1 MSGVCCVVNGISGA
15 DRLKRHVGSS
25 GLAKHR
31 WLPCI
36 YIPSHYVVACV
47 LDKAAVLMFNS
58 AHGRA
63 GTQRRSFRYEGS
75 RINVEYKYA
84 CIYDGVDKY
93 APSAQPQST
102 HTPDNSI
109 NSTLCTWITC
119 FAPCL
124 RRSLVSCLHNCS
136 RQFPSLLAAVQAR
149 RSLSL
154 AQT

>member
-63 GTQRRSFRYEGS
+63 GTQRWSFGCEGS

-93 APSAQPQST
+93 QAHSHNQ
-102 HTPDNSI
+102 HTPDNPI
-109 NSTLCTWITC
+109 NSTLCIWITC
-119 FAPCL
+119 FALCL

-136 RQFPSLLAAVQAR
+136 RRFPSPLAAVQAR
-149 RSLSL
+149 RSLSQ